1 MFENCINCSKNVG
14 ISFAHTDASGNTI
27 CYECWK
33 IQRDEY
39 FKQLDEMSKMR
50 EENAYNIIK
59 QDHDKLCKVVAHL
72 CKLLK
77 LDIEVI

>member
-1 MFENCINCSKNVG
+1 MFENCLNCSKNVG
-14 ISFAHTDASGNTI
+14 ESFAHTDASGNTL

-39 FKQLDEMSKMR
+39 FKKLDEMR
-50 EENAYNIIK
+50 EQNAYNIIIK

-72 CKLLK
+72 CKILK
-77 LDIEVI
+77 VDMEVI